1 MPAQEKEICMD
12 QYWNYVATPL
22 FLFVLLF
29 GVFVLFR
36 VSKTQLIS
44 AAPIKD
50 IMASL
55 RKPLYAT
62 RAANAAPGPLKLAA
76 SGANA
81 AANAVAK

>member
-12 QYWNYVATPL
+12 QYWNYIATPL

-36 VSKTQLIS
+36 VSKTQLIA

-50 IMASL
+50 LMSSL

-62 RAANAAPGPLKLAA
+62 RSANAAPGPLRAPAPTA
-76 SGANA
+76 SAP
-81 AANAVAK
+81 V

>member
-1 MPAQEKEICMD
+1 MSAQEKEICMD

-36 VSKTQLIS
+36 VSKTQLIT

-50 IMASL
+50 IMSSL

-62 RAANAAPGPLKLAA
+62 RGAAAAAGPLKPSAPA
-76 SGANA
+76 PS
-81 AANAVAK
+81 V

>member
-1 MPAQEKEICMD
+1 MSAQEKEICMD

-29 GVFVLFR
+29 GVFVLFK

-50 IMASL
+50 IMSSL
-55 RKPLYAT
+55 RKPLYST
-62 RAANAAPGPLKLAA
+62 RSAPPAPGPLKPSAPAA
-76 SGANA
+76 PSAPL
-81 AANAVAK
+81 V